1 MDLSVIIPIY
11 NEEANIEALYQRL
24 RGVLDT
30 LRVSCELIFVNDGSR
45 DTSLPLLRALA
56 ARDER
61 VRYLDFS
68 RNFGH
73 QIAVT
78 AGLDQARGAAVA
90 IIDAD
95 LQDPPELI
103 ADLYAKLR
111 QGYDVVYAKRR
122 SRQGESPAKRLTAK
136 FFYRI
141 LARLTRVAI
150 PVDTGDFRIIS
161 RRVVLALR
169 QMPEQHKFL
178 RGQIAW
184 VGYRQTFVEYDRAER
199 AGGET
204 GYTYRKML
212 SFALDG
218 ITGFSD
224 TPLKA
229 ATLMGFAVSGVA
241 FLLMVYTLYSRLA
254 RHDYEPGW
262 ASLMMS
268 ILFLGGVQLI
278 AVGVIGEYIAR
289 LSANVRQRPLY
300 IVAET
305 DQGPLGLGPADTAD
319 PAPAASGAPVARPS
333 TLPATLPSV
342 AGR

>member
-11 NEEANIEALYQRL
+11 NEEANIEALYERL
-24 RGVLDT
+24 RGVMEGM
-30 LRVSCELIFVNDGSR
+30 RVSYELLFINDGSR
-45 DTSLPLLRALA
+45 DQSLPLLRALA
-56 ARDER
+56 ARDPH
-61 VRYLDFS
+61 VRYFDFS

-78 AGLDQARGAAVA
+78 AGLDQAEGAAVA

-103 ADLYAKLR
+103 IDLYAKLQ
-111 QGYDVVYAKRR
+111 QGYDVAYAKRR
-122 SRQGESPAKRLTAK
+122 SRQGESAAKLLTAK
-136 FFYRI
+136 VFYRI
-141 LARLTRVAI
+141 LARITRISI
-150 PVDTGDFRIIS
+150 PVDTGDFRVIS

-184 VGYRQTFVEYDRAER
+184 VGFRQTYVEYDRAER

-204 GYTYRKML
+204 GYTYRKMINL
-212 SFALDG
+212 ALDG

-229 ATLMGFAVSGVA
+229 ATLMGFTVSGVA

-300 IVAET
+300 IIGETNINSPKLAE
-305 DQGPLGLGPADTAD
+305 PLLP
-319 PAPAASGAPVARPS
+319 APVA
-333 TLPATLPSV
+333 SV
-342 AGR
+342 PLSSSPAGR